1 MGLTIINA
9 TESSEHLTTIEDS
22 LQHIFYEASNHL
34 GNCNANLKFITKE
47 EMQSLNHQF
56 RGKDACT
63 NVLAFPNDTFAED
76 QFLGDV
82 AICME
87 YCDQE
92 AQEQNKPIQHHIMH
106 MLLHALLHLIGYD
119 HQSEDDAA
127 KMENLEIE
135 MLARLNI
142 PNPYI
147 VI

>member
-9 TESSEHLTTIEDS
+9 AESSEYLSTMEDS
-22 LQHIFYEASNHL
+22 LQDIFFEASNHL
-34 GNCNANLKFITKE
+34 GDCDANVKFITRK

-82 AICME
+82 AICTE

-119 HQSEDDAA
+119 HQSKDDAA
-127 KMENLEIE
+127 KMEKLEIE
-135 MLARLNI
+135 MLAKLNI

>member
-9 TESSEHLTTIEDS
+9 TESSECLSMIEDS
-22 LQHIFYEASNHL
+22 LQHIFYEVSNHL
-34 GNCNANLKFITKE
+34 GDCNANLKFITKK
-47 EMQSLNHQF
+47 EMQSLNNQF

-119 HQSEDDAA
+119 HQSKDDAA
-127 KMENLEIE
+127 KMEKLEIE
-135 MLARLNI
+135 MLGKLNI

>member
-9 TESSEHLTTIEDS
+9 TESSEHLSTIEDS

-34 GNCNANLKFITKE
+34 GNCDANLKFITKK
-47 EMQSLNHQF
+47 EMQSLNNQF

-92 AQEQNKPIQHHIMH
+92 AQEQNKPFNTISCTCYYMPCFI
-106 MLLHALLHLIGYD
+106 
-119 HQSEDDAA
+119 
-127 KMENLEIE
+127 
-135 MLARLNI
+135 
-142 PNPYI
+142 
-147 VI
+147 

>member
-1 MGLTIINA
+1 
-9 TESSEHLTTIEDS
+9 
-22 LQHIFYEASNHL
+22 
-34 GNCNANLKFITKE
+34 
-47 EMQSLNHQF
+47 
-56 RGKDACT
+56 
-63 NVLAFPNDTFAED
+63 
-76 QFLGDV
+76 
-82 AICME
+82 
-87 YCDQE
+87 
-92 AQEQNKPIQHHIMH
+92 